1 MQVNAIRVADDGSLT
16 ELATTHLPQRGW
28 NIRTLP
34 LDDHRFAVVSRGSIG
49 EIVDTSDL

>member
-1 MQVNAIRVADDGSLT
+1 MQVNAIQVADDGSLT
-16 ELATTHLPQRGW
+16 ELATTPLPQRGW